1 MLKKFLLG
9 TAGVLVAATMAA
21 TAANASLIIDDFTTP
36 LGVTTPVSGTVLSGG
51 GAVSIVGIGSATNL
65 SAGPGILGGDRE
77 LLLSNGGG
85 SGNVVSANANDGS
98 FQHNNGSGT
107 GSSLLRWDGA
117 DGDTDGLDFGLG
129 GLSLSPAGSIHISVL
144 SADLGGSSIF
154 LTLYTS
160 STLFSTASV
169 LLDPGP
175 SEHYL
180 SLASIAS
187 NHTGSGGGVNLANV
201 NAIELL
207 INGVGQMDV
216 SVDIIEVVPEPASLT
231 LLGAG
236 IMGLG
241 YFGKRRKG

>member
-1 MLKKFLLG
+1 MLKKILLG
-9 TAGVLVAATMAA
+9 SVMTMAA
-21 TAANASLIIDDFTTP
+21 ITGANALIIDDFSTP
-36 LGVTTPVSGTVLSGG
+36 LGATTAVSGTVISGG
-51 GAVSIVGIGSATNL
+51 GAVAIVGAGSATNL

-85 SGNVVSANANDGS
+85 DRNVVSANANGGS

-107 GSSLLRWDGA
+107 GSSLLRWDGV
-117 DGDTDGLDFGLG
+117 GGNPVGLDFGLG
-129 GLSLSPAGSIHISVL
+129 GLSLSPASSIHISVL
-144 SADLGGSSIF
+144 DADLGGSSVF

-169 LLDPGP
+169 LLNPGS

-187 NHTGSGGGVNLANV
+187 NLTGSGGGVNLANI
-201 NAIELL
+201 NAIEFL
-207 INGVGQMDV
+207 INGVGAMDL
-216 SVDIIEVVPEPASLT
+216 SVDIIETVPEPASLT

-236 IMGLG
+236 IIGLG
-241 YFGKRRKG
+241 AIKRRRKA